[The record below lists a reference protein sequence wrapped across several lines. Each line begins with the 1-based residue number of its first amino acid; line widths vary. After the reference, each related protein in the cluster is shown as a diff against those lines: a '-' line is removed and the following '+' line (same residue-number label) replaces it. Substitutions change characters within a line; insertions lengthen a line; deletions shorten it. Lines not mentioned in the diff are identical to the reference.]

1 MTTTTL
7 YTKHAALVDRMA
19 GLHGI
24 DLEELVLRG
33 QMGAGVLC
41 DLVLRCSGC
50 ENPEGCSAWMST
62 QLAPIENGPAICRN
76 SDLFSLLK
84 TGARV

>member
-1 MTTTTL
+1 MTTTTR

-24 DLEELVLRG
+24 DLQELVLRG
-33 QMGAGVLC
+33 QMDAGVLS
-41 DLVLRCSGC
+41 DAVLRCSGC

-62 QLAPIENGPAICRN
+62 QLTPIENGPAICRN
-76 SDLFSLLK
+76 SELFSSLK
-84 TGARV
+84 SGVRV